1 MKKGYPVILRK
12 WTGVA
17 ASVTAAALL
26 LTACGGDGG
35 DQPGGGGLAGTD
47 QATQGAWDINELD
60 AAQVKEGGELK
71 WPLDALPDN
80 WNYNQLDGTLLDHD
94 YILSAIIPKLH
105 VADKA
110 GEVAANPNYLESAE
124 VTSTD
129 PQVVTYKLNPAAKW
143 SDGTTFGWEDFDAQF
158 KALNGTNTEYSV
170 SGTTGYEDIEKV
182 EKGAADNE
190 VVVTFKNKFAE
201 WTSLFTPLY
210 PKSLNATAKEFNE
223 GWASAPKVTAGPFKI
238 GTIDETA
245 KLVTLVRDDAWWGDK
260 PKLEKITYRVV
271 DRAALAD
278 SLASGAIDWYTIG
291 SSVDN
296 FQRAKAMQGV
306 EVRQAP
312 GKSYNHITFNG
323 APTSILADQKL
334 RVALMKAMDPTV
346 YAKGIL
352 GPIVENPSALGNH
365 FFLQGTGNYVD
376 NSAPIKADKDA
387 AKADL
392 DAQGW
397 KLDGEFRKK
406 DGKQLDVRI
415 VSTAGNPI
423 SEQISKLTQAQ
434 LKEVGV
440 NVIIEPQPSATF
452 FSDFVNTG
460 NFDMVG
466 FGWSQTPWP
475 ISSSKGIYYLD
486 EKNVNQNF
494 GRIGSPEIN
503 QKLDEANGELDDAK
517 RVALTNDADKLIWE
531 AGHHLP
537 LYQVPGARAVR
548 GTLVNFGAF
557 GVADPDYTKIG
568 FSG

>member
-1 MKKGYPVILRK
+1 MIRKKWAGAAVPV
-12 WTGVA
+12 
-17 ASVTAAALL
+17 AAALL
-26 LTACGGDGG
+26 LSACGGDA
-35 DQPGGGGLAGTD
+35 DSPGGGLQGTD
-47 QATQGAWDINELD
+47 QAAQGSWSINEKPY
-60 AAQVKEGGELK
+60 AEVKEGGELK

-105 VADKA
+105 KADKA
-110 GEVAANPNYLESAE
+110 GKVVANPAYLESATL
-124 VTSTD
+124 TSTE
-129 PQVVTYKLNPAAKW
+129 PQVVTYKLNPKAKW
-143 SDGTTFGWEDFDAQF
+143 SDGTAFSWEDFDAQF
-158 KALNGTNTEYSV
+158 KALNGSNPAYSV

-190 VVVTFKNKFAE
+190 VVVTFKKKFAE

-210 PKSLNATAKEFNE
+210 PKALNSDPKEFNE
-223 GWASAPKVTAGPFKI
+223 GWKTEPKITAGPFKI
-238 GTIDETA
+238 GTIDQTA
-245 KLVTLVRDDAWWGDK
+245 KLVTLVRDDSWWGDK
-260 PKLEKITYRVV
+260 AKLDKITYRVV
-271 DRAALAD
+271 ERAALAD

-296 FQRAKAMQGV
+296 FQRAKSMQGV
-306 EVRQAP
+306 EVREAP
-312 GKSYNHITFNG
+312 GKSYNHVTFNG

-334 RVALMKAMDPTV
+334 RVAVMKAMDPNV

-352 GPIVENPSALGNH
+352 GPIVADPKALGNH
-365 FFLQGTGNYVD
+365 FFLQGTANYVD
-376 NSAPIKADKDA
+376 NSAPVKADKEA

-392 DAQGW
+392 DALGW

-406 DGKQLDVRI
+406 DGKQLDIRL

-423 SEQISKLTQAQ
+423 SEQIGKLTQAQ

-440 NVIIEPQPSATF
+440 NVIIDAQPPAAF
-452 FSDFVNTG
+452 FADFVNTG

-486 EKNVNQNF
+486 EKNVNQNY

-503 QKLDEANGELDDAK
+503 KLLDEANGELDDAK
-517 RVALTNDADKLIWE
+517 RVELTNQADKLIWE
-531 AGHHLP
+531 SGHHLP

-548 GTLVNFGAF
+548 ATVVNFGAF

-568 FSG
+568 FAG

>member
-1 MKKGYPVILRK
+1 MILRK

-47 QATQGAWDINELD
+47 QATQGAWDVNEVD

-71 WPLDALPDN
+71 WPLDALPSN
-80 WNYNQLDGTLLDHD
+80 WNYNQLNGTLVDHD

-110 GEVAANPNYLESAE
+110 GKVGANPNYLESAE
-124 VTSTD
+124 LTSTD

-143 SDGTTFGWEDFDAQF
+143 SDGTAFGWEDFDAQF
-158 KALNGTNTEYSV
+158 TALNGTNAEYSV

-190 VVVTFKNKFAE
+190 VVVTFKKKFAE

-223 GWASAPKVTAGPFKI
+223 GWASGPKATAGPFKI
-238 GTIDETA
+238 GAIDETA

-306 EVRQAP
+306 VVRQAP
-312 GKSYNHITFNG
+312 GKSYNHVTFNG
-323 APTSILADQKL
+323 APSSILSDPKL
-334 RVALMKAMDPTV
+334 RVALMKAMDPSV

-365 FFLQGTGNYVD
+365 FFLQGTANYAD

-397 KLDGEFRKK
+397 ALDGEFRKK

-423 SEQISKLTQAQ
+423 AEQISKLTQAQ

-440 NVIIEPQPSATF
+440 NVVIEPQPSATF

-475 ISSSKGIYYLD
+475 ISSSKGIYYFD
-486 EKNVNQNF
+486 EKNVNQNY

-517 RVALTNDADKLIWE
+517 RVALTNEADKLIWE